1 MSRTL
6 FTSRD
11 GGDLK
16 EDQKRE
22 ELRNLLSLEVLHF
35 MKQSHGDL
43 VMVVVAGDERVE
55 ALDCDALVT
64 TSRGIGLAALA
75 ADCMPI
81 TFSAGGVVAVAHIGR
96 VGLLKGLASKT
107 VAKMREHGAVEIQ
120 AVIGPSICG
129 NCYEVSPEMYREVI
143 SRMPACATTDER
155 HTLDLQAGVMAEL
168 RTVGVV
174 SHDVGICTLENPKYF
189 SYRGGDL
196 TQRQAGVISL

>member
-16 EDQKRE
+16 EDQKKE
-22 ELRNLLSLEVLHF
+22 ELRNFLSLEVIHF
-35 MKQSHGDL
+35 MNQNHSD
-43 VMVVVAGDERVE
+43 VVIVVDERVDE
-55 ALDCDALVT
+55 LNCDALVT

-81 TFSAGGVVAVAHIGR
+81 TFSADGVVAVAHVGR
-96 VGLLKGLASKT
+96 VGLIKGLASKT
-107 VAKMREHGAVEIQ
+107 VAKMREHGAVDVHAI
-120 AVIGPSICG
+120 VGPSICR

-143 SRMPACATTDER
+143 SLMPACATTDEC
-155 HTLDLQAGVMAEL
+155 HTLDLQAGVIAEL
-168 RTVGVV
+168 RELGVA
-174 SHDVGICTLENPKYF
+174 SHDVGICTLENSEYF

-196 TQRQAGVISL
+196 SPRQAGVISL

>member
-16 EDQKRE
+16 EDHKKE

-35 MKQSHGDL
+35 MKQSHGD
-43 VMVVVAGDERVE
+43 VVVVLVAGDERVE
-55 ALDCDALVT
+55 VLDCDALVT
-64 TSRGIGLAALA
+64 TSRGIGLAVLA

-81 TFSAGGVVAVAHIGR
+81 IFSAEGVVAVAHIGR

-107 VAKMREHGAVEIQ
+107 VAKMREQGAVEIQ

-129 NCYEVSPEMYREVI
+129 NCYEVSPEMYREAI

-155 HTLDLQAGVMAEL
+155 HTLDLQAGVIAEL
-168 RTVGVV
+168 SASGVV

-189 SYRGGDL
+189 SYRGGDI
-196 TQRQAGVISL
+196 TQRQAGVVSL